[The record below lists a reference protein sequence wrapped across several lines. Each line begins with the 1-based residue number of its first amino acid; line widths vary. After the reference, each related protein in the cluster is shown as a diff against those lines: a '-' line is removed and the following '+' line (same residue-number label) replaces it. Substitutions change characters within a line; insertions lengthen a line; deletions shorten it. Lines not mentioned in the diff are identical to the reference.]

1 MRFFMFL
8 TYFKIYYLFINV
20 PTYFKHLSEGSR
32 KRFKSDDKK
41 GYNFNCTITIIHV
54 NSHLSNNLMVP
65 EILRACNDQKIIL
78 EIRKDLLGKKKD
90 V

>member
-1 MRFFMFL
+1 MFL
-8 TYFKIYYLFINV
+8 TYFKIYYLLFINI

-32 KRFKSDDKK
+32 KRPKSGDKRR
-41 GYNFNCTITIIHV
+41 YDFNCTVTIMHA

-65 EILRACNDQKIIL
+65 EILRACNDQKIIF